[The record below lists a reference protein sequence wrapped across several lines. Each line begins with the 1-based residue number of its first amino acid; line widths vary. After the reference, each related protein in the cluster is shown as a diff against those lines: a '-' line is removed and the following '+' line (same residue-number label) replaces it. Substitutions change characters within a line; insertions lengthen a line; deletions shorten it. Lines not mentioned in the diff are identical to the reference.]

1 MNKEF
6 KKDLYKIALLL
17 VVIFCISLLAILKG
31 NKSSTVA
38 ADTVSYPIRVLE
50 IEPSGASK
58 YNNYSSAKQILKWF
72 GFKVKNIKSS
82 NYKNYVTID
91 SIASN
96 GFIGMNSDIVNDYD
110 LVIIGDYNPKGY
122 LASGALQ
129 GNGNYSPAG
138 KFLKMNL
145 SIESTGETVYAA
157 FSGNDFT
164 LKSLNKLMNF
174 IDNGKPLVLA
184 NSIYNAINEKTST
197 NSSNYSVNVYKL
209 APYYLEKNGHN
220 TSNIFNETKNI
231 SLNYIS
237 HPEISLD
244 DDFKADYDSNK
255 IINSKKVLASSL
267 SSFEIYGQ
275 IGTTS
280 ESYDLDIYIDKN
292 GDGIFSEIAGEE
304 YELYYSSTRSTDSKI
319 TTDNKGNFRVSLA
332 LPTELRGYVGIKLVA
347 TNKTGGSCQDTGC
360 IIVSEEDVSE
370 VKVLQIVPLDDVTT
384 GNFLLEDEAFMERFD
399 AISDL
404 VGIDLS
410 IDSVSVNDFVSWYDG
425 VDYEMNGLDI
435 YDESKNK
442 LYKYDML
449 VIGFYDNFNREDIE
463 SESALNN
470 IEDFINSGRAVL
482 FSHDNFIYSAYSDV
496 NYENV
501 KVLDMSSA
509 KKSNIDTSFYLTS
522 RFRNMAGM
530 DRYGVSD
537 KSVTSVAGAN
547 KATVFDDNYQGY
559 TNLNLM
565 RRGTD
570 NGNPFKIYTN
580 ISDEINKSVL
590 TTTNVRQLNKGQV
603 TEYPYGIDESIT
615 VSKTHSQWF
624 VVDLEATNSK
634 LIDSSKDVVVWYAL
648 YSSDTGSYYHL
659 SGVDALNN
667 YYIYSKG
674 NITYSGCGHSEVTKD
689 AELKL
694 FVNTVV
700 KAIKSGNSTP
710 KISSTTGIKTG
721 SNSYEQAIRSNDLSY
736 LSDLTT
742 TTNYLRFT
750 VTDIDMGISN
760 GAYSYGR
767 AFWDVDGDGSF
778 TEGVDV
784 ILEEYEGD
792 NCLRN
797 KVENVLDLRDY
808 LNLTNS
814 EGITLYDSLTRG
826 DLVITIYAEDVNK
839 TRGTTSFN
847 LARRDLFNLD

>member
-1 MNKEF
+1 MDHPSFLNHGTKSGIIEEKIILISTVFCTLVSFVVLFSGKHLRDGFNKNETIPMQNGWILSDENYTAEHIVELPISGGDIELH
-6 KKDLYKIALLL
+6 KVGTTYHLTRILPKDLTYSYALSIP
-17 VVIFCISLLAILKG
+17 VQSAG
-31 NKSSTVA
+31 MTV
-38 ADTVSYPIRVLE
+38 Y
-50 IEPSGASK
+50 
-58 YNNYSSAKQILKWF
+58 
-72 GFKVKNIKSS
+72 
-82 NYKNYVTID
+82 ID
-91 SIASN
+91 SIER
-96 GFIGMNSDIVNDYD
+96 
-110 LVIIGDYNPKGY
+110 L
-122 LASGALQ
+122 
-129 GNGNYSPAG
+129 
-138 KFLKMNL
+138 
-145 SIESTGETVYAA
+145 
-157 FSGNDFT
+157 DFT
-164 LKSLNKLMNF
+164 GTGGLPKNNLPSSGFLM
-174 IDNGKPLVLA
+174 IPLSSEDSGKPIEITV
-184 NSIYNAINEKTST
+184 SSKTST
-197 NSSNYSVNVYKL
+197 VPGFGLPL
-209 APYYLEKNGHN
+209 AGGKSDIL
-220 TSNIFNETKNI
+220 I
-231 SLNYIS
+231 SLFFEVLPDIMAG
-237 HPEISLD
+237 LML
-244 DDFKADYDSNK
+244 
-255 IINSKKVLASSL
+255 II
-267 SSFEIYGQ
+267 FG
-275 IGTTS
+275 
-280 ESYDLDIYIDKN
+280 IYI
-292 GDGIFSEIAGEE
+292 
-304 YELYYSSTRSTDSKI
+304 Y
-319 TTDNKGNFRVSLA
+319 VS
-332 LPTELRGYVGIKLVA
+332 R
-347 TNKTGGSCQDTGC
+347 
-360 IIVSEEDVSE
+360 
-370 VKVLQIVPLDDVTT
+370 
-384 GNFLLEDEAFMERFD
+384 
-399 AISDL
+399 
-404 VGIDLS
+404 
-410 IDSVSVNDFVSWYDG
+410 
-425 VDYEMNGLDI
+425 
-435 YDESKNK
+435 
-442 LYKYDML
+442 
-449 VIGFYDNFNREDIE
+449 
-463 SESALNN
+463 
-470 IEDFINSGRAVL
+470 L
-482 FSHDNFIYSAYSDV
+482 FSKGARDYSLV
-496 NYENV
+496 NTGIGVFSLILGVWELLNGGTIQ
-501 KVLDMSSA
+501 L
-509 KKSNIDTSFYLTS
+509 LTG
-522 RFRNMAGM
+522 NMAGM

-648 YSSDTGSYYHL
+648 YSSDSGSYYHL

-839 TRGTTSFN
+839 TRGTTSFS
-847 LARRDLFNLD
+847 LARRDLFDLD